1 MKFRNF
7 LDMNEKYKYY
17 LSVGYDYDAPETEVH
32 EDLESV
38 TGSVNRYISQ
48 GKRLSDITV
57 IYGLRMTIEPVETV
71 KSVKLVK

>member
-1 MKFRNF
+1 
-7 LDMNEKYKYY
+7 MNEKYKYY